1 VRAVGIDVGG
11 TKCRS
16 LLIDCDL
23 DDNGPVDHGPV
34 DSERVPRTTRPAG
47 VRYDVLADTKV
58 DTPADA
64 SLVDVIARLI
74 DDCGPVDAVG
84 VGLPGL
90 VTRDGIVRTSPHLA
104 WVSEW
109 DAAAELS
116 QRAQRPVVVDN
127 DATCA
132 TVAEWMLGAGER
144 CDDMWLVTLGTGI
157 GGGLIAGG
165 EVRRGAHGHAGEI
178 GHIHLGG
185 LTSEDR
191 AAACPCGQRGCWE
204 VLASG
209 AALAR
214 RAGSAGGEDVVARV
228 RAGDAAAREALV
240 DWADAVA
247 RGLAMLVNVTD
258 PRRIVIG
265 GGVSEAADV
274 ILDPIRRALP
284 RYCYGWPTRE
294 LPDVVA
300 ASLGARAGALGAA
313 LLAGIV

>member
-11 TKCRS
+11 TKCRC
-16 LLIDCDL
+16 LLIEFDGDL
-23 DDNGPVDHGPV
+23 STVRASDV
-34 DSERVPRTTRPAG
+34 RVT
-47 VRYDVLADTKV
+47 VLADTKV

-64 SLVDVIARLI
+64 TLVDVIARLI

-90 VTRDGIVRTSPHLA
+90 VTSEGVVRTSPHLA
-104 WVSEW
+104 WVGDW
-109 DAAAELS
+109 DAAGELS
-116 QRAQRPVVVDN
+116 RRAQRPVVVDN

-132 TVAEWMLGAGER
+132 AVAEWMLGAGGR

-157 GGGLIAGG
+157 GGGLISGG

-185 LTSEDR
+185 VAPGDR
-191 AAACPCGQRGCWE
+191 DVECPCGQRGCWE
-204 VLASG
+204 VFASG

-214 RAGSAGGEDVVARV
+214 RAGCASGEEVVARV
-228 RAGDAAAREALV
+228 RAGDAAAREALA

-265 GGVSEAADV
+265 GGISEAADV
-274 ILDPIRRALP
+274 ILDPIRRAMP
-284 RYCYGWPTRE
+284 RYCYGWPARE

>member
-1 VRAVGIDVGG
+1 MRAVGIDVGG
-11 TKCRS
+11 TKCRC
-16 LLIDCDL
+16 LLVEFDGDL
-23 DDNGPVDHGPV
+23 RTVLASDV
-34 DSERVPRTTRPAG
+34 RVT
-47 VRYDVLADTKV
+47 VLADTKV

-64 SLVDVIARLI
+64 TLVDVVARLV

-90 VTRDGIVRTSPHLA
+90 VTAEGVVRTSPHLP
-104 WVSEW
+104 WVGDW
-109 DAAAELS
+109 DAAGELS
-116 QRAQRPVVVDN
+116 RRARRPVVVDN

-132 TVAEWMLGAGER
+132 AVAEWMLGAGGR

-157 GGGLIAGG
+157 GGGLISGG

-185 LTSEDR
+185 VAPGDR
-191 AAACPCGQRGCWE
+191 DVECPCGQRGCWE
-204 VLASG
+204 VFASG

-214 RAGSAGGEDVVARV
+214 RAGCASGEEVVARV
-228 RAGDAAAREALV
+228 RAGDATAREALA

-265 GGVSEAADV
+265 GGISEAADV
-274 ILDPIRRALP
+274 ILDPIRRAMP
-284 RYCYGWPTRE
+284 RYCYGWPARE